1 MRSNTTSDDTLAS
14 SRTDIP
20 TCPACGARLRW
31 TETPGLC
38 ECIHCDRRIEAAR
51 LTEVSD

>member
-1 MRSNTTSDDTLAS
+1 MSTNATRAGTVVS
-14 SRTDIP
+14 SRTTIP
-20 TCPACGARLRW
+20 TCPACDSRLRW

-51 LTEVSD
+51 LTEVAD